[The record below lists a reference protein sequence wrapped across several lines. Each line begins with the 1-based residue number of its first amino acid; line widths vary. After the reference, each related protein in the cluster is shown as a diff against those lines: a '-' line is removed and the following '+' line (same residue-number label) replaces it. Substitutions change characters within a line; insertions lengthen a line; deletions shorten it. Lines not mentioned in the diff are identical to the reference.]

1 MGKSILSGFGFFV
14 FFSLFVTAFPSFMLT
29 FGSYLL
35 KHFFVV
41 ENFNWPDIDRFDC
54 KCIFNLTVWWIRRQE
69 CRQVFCLLC
78 IGTFNISLGLH
89 PISYVI
95 YLHFWHKSLK
105 KSAFCT
111 HPPGT
116 TVIWEVHTSAFMLW
130 KMTPW
135 LKHFCS
141 EKKWQFKLPSMEKSD
156 KSWLIKIL
164 GSQTFSLMAL
174 YYFHRQYIF
183 FHLQQRND

>member
-1 MGKSILSGFGFFV
+1 MGKSILSGFSFFV

-29 FGSYLL
+29 FGSYLS
-35 KHFFVV
+35 KHFLVV

-54 KCIFNLTVWWIRRQE
+54 KCIFNLTVSWIRRQE

-78 IGTFNISLGLH
+78 LGTFNIWLGLH

-111 HPPGT
+111 HHLEQQLFGRCIPRPLC
-116 TVIWEVHTSAFMLW
+116 F
-130 KMTPW
+130 
-135 LKHFCS
+135 
-141 EKKWQFKLPSMEKSD
+141 EKW
-156 KSWLIKIL
+156 
-164 GSQTFSLMAL
+164 
-174 YYFHRQYIF
+174 
-183 FHLQQRND
+183 HLD

>member
-29 FGSYLL
+29 FGSYLS

-54 KCIFNLTVWWIRRQE
+54 KCIFNLTVSWIRSVGRSSVCYAQE
-69 CRQVFCLLC
+69 PS
-78 IGTFNISLGLH
+78 NISLGLH

-141 EKKWQFKLPSMEKSD
+141 EKRDILSYHPWKNQTKAGSSKS
-156 KSWLIKIL
+156 
-164 GSQTFSLMAL
+164 
-174 YYFHRQYIF
+174 
-183 FHLQQRND
+183 

>member
-1 MGKSILSGFGFFV
+1 MHFQLD
-14 FFSLFVTAFPSFMLT
+14 SFM
-29 FGSYLL
+29 
-35 KHFFVV
+35 
-41 ENFNWPDIDRFDC
+41 N
-54 KCIFNLTVWWIRRQE
+54 QE

-78 IGTFNISLGLH
+78 LGTFNISLGLH

-141 EKKWQFKLPSMEKSD
+141 EKKRHFKLPSMEKSD
-156 KSWLIKIL
+156 KSWFIKIL
-164 GSQTFSLMAL
+164 GSQTFHWWL
-174 YYFHRQYIF
+174 YIIFIDNTYFFIYNKEMINQGR
-183 FHLQQRND
+183 

>member
-1 MGKSILSGFGFFV
+1 M
-14 FFSLFVTAFPSFMLT
+14 
-29 FGSYLL
+29 
-35 KHFFVV
+35 
-41 ENFNWPDIDRFDC
+41 N
-54 KCIFNLTVWWIRRQE
+54 QE

-141 EKKWQFKLPSMEKSD
+141 EKKRHFKLPSMEKSD
-156 KSWLIKIL
+156 KSWLIKML
-164 GSQTFSLMAL
+164 GSQTFHWWL
-174 YYFHRQYIF
+174 YIIFIENTYFFSFTTKKWLIRVDKCCFNTKIWLDYLIIYIDF
-183 FHLQQRND
+183 VQKNIVSSNLIGICSVD